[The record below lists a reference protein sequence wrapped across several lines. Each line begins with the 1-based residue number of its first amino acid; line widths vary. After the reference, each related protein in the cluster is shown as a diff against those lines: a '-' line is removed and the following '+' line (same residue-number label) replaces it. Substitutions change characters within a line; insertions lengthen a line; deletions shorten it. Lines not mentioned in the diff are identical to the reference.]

1 MTTTTTTSKFNT
13 EITTILADKQKAIK
27 TALSAPDFASKFDL
41 ISEQDLKTL
50 RIDEII
56 KQMLQEKKEKLQV
69 RIPSDLVRISDEML
83 KTVSIDEIV
92 EQVLRKKKEEL
103 QSTLSPEK
111 FALIEEQDYILYTID
126 DIIEKVD
133 ARVKERDELI
143 RNEELKTARI
153 LKINEIKQ
161 QCNESTVCMALGMY
175 TNDIKEH
182 FNNFTDFTFVNDIA
196 LITNTAG
203 TGFVNSIK
211 YFRENFT
218 AYAILKSNLNRKSDN
233 LLYEYMVGLYLN
245 TLNKRFPCF
254 LETYG
259 YYTYV
264 DNSSELRLALQTIYE
279 TNIDKNLK
287 IQKAIKTNLILEPLN
302 YANVNNADTMDEV
315 YINACGPMKQA
326 ILIQYFN
333 NVMTFSD
340 FLKANNVFDN
350 DVFTEFIHI
359 LFQVYF
365 PLAHL
370 KDSFTHYDLHSSNVL
385 LYKPAEKK
393 YIEYHYHDNDGTI
406 IIFKSKYMVKIIDYG
421 RCFFQD
427 DVKKFGSNEINATI
441 KENYANCGGFRADYL
456 NNNSTDLLLLYRI
469 RGYNLTDKYDKYNK
483 ITKTT
488 KTTEIDEKKTRLM
501 KLFDDIKFEGKYN
514 GRDNSYTPSHLDTTS
529 VDEIWTVNDVYLRI
543 KQLVVGLK
551 TNFSRMT
558 TELGKLHIYTDGKEM
573 EYFPSKK

>member
-1 MTTTTTTSKFNT
+1 MYNIIYSYLWLNLINIIYKDLIYLSSIYIIQSNYMQSNYMQSNYMQSNYMQKKRKNKTKKFPKYKRNKKTKSVVRITRRGGGGLSNIFTRPSRKGSYDVTTTTTTSKFNT
-13 EITTILADKQKAIK
+13 EITTILADKQKAIQ
-27 TALSAPDFASKFDL
+27 TALSAPDFAPKFDL

-103 QSTLSPEK
+103 
-111 FALIEEQDYILYTID
+111 
-126 DIIEKVD
+126 
-133 ARVKERDELI
+133 
-143 RNEELKTARI
+143 RI

-203 TGFVNSIK
+203 NGFVNSIK

-287 IQKAIKTNLILEPLN
+287 IQKAIKTNLILEQLN

-315 YINACGPMKQA
+315 YINACGPLKQA

-393 YIEYHYHDNDGTI
+393 YIEYN
-406 IIFKSKYMVKIIDYG
+406 
-421 RCFFQD
+421 
-427 DVKKFGSNEINATI
+427 
-441 KENYANCGGFRADYL
+441 
-456 NNNSTDLLLLYRI
+456 
-469 RGYNLTDKYDKYNK
+469 
-483 ITKTT
+483 
-488 KTTEIDEKKTRLM
+488 
-501 KLFDDIKFEGKYN
+501 
-514 GRDNSYTPSHLDTTS
+514 
-529 VDEIWTVNDVYLRI
+529 
-543 KQLVVGLK
+543 
-551 TNFSRMT
+551 
-558 TELGKLHIYTDGKEM
+558 
-573 EYFPSKK
+573 